1 MRIRLFGV
9 LLGLAL
15 LADTTAPSFACAFH
29 DQQASTATQQTADAQ
44 SGTQNATQ

>member
-1 MRIRLFGV
+1 MRIRLVGV

-15 LADTTAPSFACAFH
+15 LSGTTAPSFACPFH

-44 SGTQNATQ
+44 AGTQNATQ

>member
-1 MRIRLFGV
+1 MRTRLVGV

-15 LADTTAPSFACAFH
+15 LTGTTAPTFACAFH

-44 SGTQNATQ
+44 SGTQTTTQ